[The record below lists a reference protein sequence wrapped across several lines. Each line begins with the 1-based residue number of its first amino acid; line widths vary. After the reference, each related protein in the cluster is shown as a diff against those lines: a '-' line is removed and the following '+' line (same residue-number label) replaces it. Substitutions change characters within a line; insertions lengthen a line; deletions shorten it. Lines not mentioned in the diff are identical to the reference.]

1 MDYLRM
7 KSPLSKARNMG
18 SSGNGMHHWWHQRFT
33 SILMIPL
40 VVWIVYFIN
49 SVFGNNIEEV
59 LLLLTK
65 PYNMTLMI
73 LFLAT
78 SFYHGSLGM
87 KVIIEDYISNI
98 KARFFLIILLQI
110 FTIITLLSAIV
121 ALLFLG
127 KL

>member
-7 KSPLSKARNMG
+7 QSPLAKARNLG

-40 VVWIVYFIN
+40 VIWIIYFVN
-49 SVFGNNIEEV
+49 SALGKNIEEILQ
-59 LLLLTK
+59 LLSQPCNLI
-65 PYNMTLMI
+65 LMI

-110 FTIITLLSAIV
+110 FTIITLLSAII